1 MTRLVCAEL
10 TRELAALRKQREAL
24 DKQVEAIETLSRR
37 QRSAHEPPTQRF
49 AVEELGNQIGRM
61 HRPSLIVHHVGAA
74 DVVHRDDV
82 GMVDGGDRA
91 RLPLEPRQAI
101 RVARERGRQDLDRD
115 VAPEP
120 RVARLVDDAHATGAD
135 KGHDFVGPEP
145 RAGRQC
151 HGWRQSISQLP
162 RFRIR
167 FEEHF
172 CSAHAHVAPALG
184 GPRSAMIQKTCLQSS
199 RSSRGSAPITL
210 RARKYGNQ
218 MTRQTPH
225 CGVIPSLASRWI
237 SRTAMST
244 KPRLAQRRARSTNS
258 SRVCVAEDRRP
269 TRNIAGERS
278 CATAWLRDSA
288 TFTGRPVSSQR
299 ELIITPG
306 TQGALFLAIGATV
319 TAGDRVAIVRPD
331 YFANRKLVEFLGAE
345 IVPVP
350 LDYLGHTD
358 RAGLDLDR
366 LEDAFKSGVKTFL
379 FSNPNNPAGVIYSP
393 DEIARIGELATQYG
407 VTVIVD
413 ELYSRL
419 LYSGQTYTHLRAT
432 AANPD
437 QVVTIMGPSK
447 TESLSGYR
455 LGVAFGAAHLIDR
468 MEKLQAIVSLR
479 APGYSQAV
487 LRGWFEE
494 SPGWMA
500 ERTAKHQAIR
510 DDLVKIF
517 RSVAG
522 VAIRT
527 PQAGS
532 YLFPRLPGLSLPL
545 HEFVRALRV
554 QASVTVTPGTE
565 FSPDATDSIR
575 LNFSQNHEA
584 AVRAVERIAQMI
596 ARYRTA

>member
-1 MTRLVCAEL
+1 MSSIEQKFARLGTDHAPGQEVRQSDEAQDASLQGDPLPGVPVDFSHGDVNETAFGPTPGALDEFVEGVRRGGSQAYTEYRGGAEL
-10 TRELAALRKQREAL
+10 
-24 DKQVEAIETLSRR
+24 
-37 QRSAHEPPTQRF
+37 
-49 AVEELGNQIGRM
+49 
-61 HRPSLIVHHVGAA
+61 
-74 DVVHRDDV
+74 RD
-82 GMVDGGDRA
+82 
-91 RLPLEPRQAI
+91 RL
-101 RVARERGRQDLDRD
+101 
-115 VAPEP
+115 
-120 RVARLVDDAHATGAD
+120 AD
-135 KGHDFVGPEP
+135 K
-145 RAGRQC
+145 
-151 HGWRQSISQLP
+151 
-162 RFRIR
+162 
-167 FEEHF
+167 
-172 CSAHAHVAPALG
+172 LG
-184 GPRSAMIQKTCLQSS
+184 
-199 RSSRGSAPITL
+199 
-210 RARKYGNQ
+210 
-218 MTRQTPH
+218 
-225 CGVIPSLASRWI
+225 
-237 SRTAMST
+237 
-244 KPRLAQRRARSTNS
+244 
-258 SRVCVAEDRRP
+258 
-269 TRNIAGERS
+269 
-278 CATAWLRDSA
+278 

-358 RAGLDLDR
+358 RAGLDLAR
-366 LEDAFKSGVKTFL
+366 LEEIFKSGVKTFL

-393 DEIARIGELATQYG
+393 AEIARIAELATEYG

-419 LYSGQTYTHLRAT
+419 VYSGQTYTHLRAT
-432 AANPD
+432 TVNPD

-510 DDLVKIF
+510 DDLVRIF
-517 RSVAG
+517 RSVPG
-522 VAIRT
+522 LAIRT
-527 PQAGS
+527 PEAGS
-532 YLFPRLPGLSLPL
+532 YLFPRLPALSLPL
-545 HEFVRALRV
+545 HQFVRALRV

-565 FSPDATDSIR
+565 FSPDSTDSIR
-575 LNFSQNHEA
+575 LNFSQNHDA
-584 AVRAVERIAQMI
+584 AVKAVERIAQMI